1 MEQARLYHRSP
12 ARRHWR
18 SALFAVAFAA
28 ALGSASAQ
36 TLTMAMSAQPDTLDP
51 QVTSATAAFQVA
63 KSIYDTLVEVDRN
76 GEIVPALAESYEVGD
91 DSLSYTFHLV
101 ETSFHDGTPLDAQD
115 VVATLDRIRD
125 PATASPKASEFAAI
139 TSVEAVDERTVVVH
153 LSQPAPAL
161 LASLASGW
169 GAILPSEK
177 IASGHDFG
185 NQPVG
190 TGPFSFVS
198 WQRDNAVTLA
208 ANPDYYQGAPQ
219 VDEVVIRFVPDSA
232 VQLQGLL
239 TGEFQVIDTVAAAD
253 QELIESNPDLAL
265 VRDPSGLAL
274 VAALNT
280 RRPALADPRVRQ
292 ALNLAVDSQTVLDVA
307 YGGGTPVGTFMEAGS
322 PWLPDDV
329 EPYGYDPE
337 AARALLAEAGWDS
350 SVTLD
355 MALPQ
360 PYENHIQAGQMI
372 QDYLRDVGVNA
383 EIRIVEWGVWLSDIY
398 AGAHDYDITVI
409 GHTGKLDPTG
419 RLDGYGTEATNYPGF
434 DDPEVAQWLEE
445 GARETDVNARREVY
459 ANVLRRLHDGAPFI
473 YLGTPSRV
481 HARAANL
488 EGFWITPLLDSF
500 DFRTAHF
507 E

>member
-1 MEQARLYHRSP
+1 MEQARLYPRSP
-12 ARRHWR
+12 QRRPWR
-18 SALFAVAFAA
+18 SAVLAVAFAA
-28 ALGSASAQ
+28 LLGSASAQ
-36 TLTMAMSAQPDTLDP
+36 TLTMAMAAQPDTLDP

-63 KSIYDTLVEVDRN
+63 KSLYDTLVEVDQS

-101 ETSFHDGTPLDAQD
+101 EATFHDGTTLDAAD
-115 VVATLDRIRD
+115 VVASLDRIRSPD
-125 PATASPKASEFAAI
+125 TASPKASEFAAI
-139 TSVEAVDERTVVVH
+139 TSVEAVDDRTVVVH

-161 LASLASGW
+161 LATLASGW

-177 IASGHDFG
+177 VASGHDFG

-239 TGEFQVIDTVAAAD
+239 TGEFHVIDTVAAAD
-253 QELIESNPDLAL
+253 QAQIESNPSLAL

-280 RRPALADPRVRQ
+280 RRDHLADARVRQ
-292 ALNLAVDSQTVLDVA
+292 AFNLAVDSQTVLDVA
-307 YGGGTPVGTFMEAGS
+307 YGGGTPIGTFMEAGS
-322 PWLPDDV
+322 PWMPASI
-329 EPYGYDPE
+329 EPFAYDPE
-337 AARALLAEAGWDS
+337 AARALLDEAGWDG

-372 QDYLRDVGVNA
+372 QDYLRDVGVSA
-383 EIRIVEWGVWLSDIY
+383 EIRIVEWGVWLSDVY
-398 AGAHDYDITVI
+398 GGAHDFDVTVI

-419 RLDGYGTEATNYPGF
+419 RLDGYGTEADNYPGF
-434 DDPEVAQWLEE
+434 DDPEVAAWLEA
-445 GARETDVNARREVY
+445 GARETDVETRRELY
-459 ANVLRRLHDGAPFI
+459 ANVLTRLHEGAPFI
-473 YLGTPSRV
+473 YLGTPDRV
-481 HARAANL
+481 HARSTDL
-488 EGFWITPLLDSF
+488 QGFWITPMLDSF
-500 DFRTAHF
+500 DFRTARF

>member
-1 MEQARLYHRSP
+1 MEQARLYHHSP
-12 ARRHWR
+12 SRRTWR
-18 SALFAVAFAA
+18 NALFALAA
-28 ALGSASAQ
+28 VTVLGSASAQ

-63 KSIYDTLVEVDRN
+63 KSIYDTLVEVDQT

-101 ETSFHDGTPLDAQD
+101 EATFHDGTALDAQD

-125 PATASPKASEFAAI
+125 PATASPKASEFTAI
-139 TSVEAVDERTVVVH
+139 TSVEAVDDRTVVVN
-153 LSQPAPAL
+153 LSRPAPAL
-161 LASLASGW
+161 IASLASGW

-177 IASGHDFG
+177 VEAGHDFG

-198 WQRDNAVTLA
+198 WQRDNAITLA
-208 ANPDYYQGAPQ
+208 ANPDYYRGAPQ
-219 VDEVVIRFVPDSA
+219 VSEVVIRFVPDSA

-239 TGEFQVIDTVAAAD
+239 TGEFHVIDTVSSAD
-253 QELIESNPDLAL
+253 QEVIESNPDLEL

-280 RRPALADPRVRQ
+280 RRDHLSDPRVRQ
-292 ALNLAVDSQTVLDVA
+292 ALNLAVDSQTVLDIA
-307 YGGGTPVGTFMEAGS
+307 YGGGTPIGTFMEAGS
-322 PWLPDDV
+322 PWMPEGV
-329 EPYGYDPE
+329 EAFPYDPE
-337 AARALLAEAGWDS
+337 AARTLLAEAGWDG

-372 QDYLRDVGVNA
+372 QDYLRQVGVNA
-383 EIRIVEWGVWLSDIY
+383 EIRIVEWGVWLSDVY
-398 AGAHDYDITVI
+398 GGAHDFDITVI

-419 RLDGYGTEATNYPGF
+419 RVDGYGTESTNYPGF
-434 DDPEVAQWLEE
+434 DDPEVATWLEE
-445 GARETDVNARREVY
+445 GASETDVEARRELY
-459 ANVLRRLHDGAPFI
+459 ANVLTRLHEGAPFI
-473 YLGTPSRV
+473 FLGTPDRV

-488 EGFWITPLLDSF
+488 QGFWITPMLDSF
-500 DFRTAHF
+500 DFRTARF